1 MYEYLYHSKKGRNTY
16 MKKWMRKL
24 CGVSLALAMACSMMI
39 TLPVFAE
46 GEEEE
51 EESIISVAGVPED
64 AIMAGSELKLTF
76 SFDSK
81 SEKVEDYTYF
91 YFVISGPF
99 TSIMGTTDGN
109 GYITIN
115 LENTD
120 SVTVPVTINLD
131 AYPGESGGEVDLY
144 GIDVNPETGEA
155 GEPEFIDWN
164 SFDLTIQQ
172 IFSIELTQWNPI
184 NEAVAGTPYPFA
196 VTVTN
201 NTDSPLKDITVTAG
215 GLNFFTE
222 LYHWNAIIDYEAMEG
237 VTINSSDAVIQ
248 SLAPKASVTIKGTI
262 TFPAESIGDDT
273 HLCIDVSCNGFEDYL
288 NGYGNLTDSYHFPI
302 VASPSSGNQGGQ
314 GNGSQGFAG
323 QNTNGQNTDTSTAV
337 VDNVANTANASSVVK
352 TGDPAETAA
361 PLAALLIAASAII
374 IVLRKRRT
382 V

>member
-24 CGVSLALAMACSMMI
+24 CGVSLALAVACSMMI

-46 GEEEE
+46 GEG
-51 EESIISVAGVPED
+51 ESIISVAGVPKD
-64 AIMAGSELKLTF
+64 AIMAGSKLDLIF
-76 SFDSK
+76 SIDS
-81 SEKVEDYTYF
+81 EEVEDYTDLYL
-91 YFVISGPF
+91 VISGPF
-99 TSIMGTTDGN
+99 TSTEGTTDED

-115 LENTD
+115 LKNTNP
-120 SVTVPVTINLD
+120 VTVPVKINAD

-144 GIDVNPETGEA
+144 GTHVDSETGA
-155 GEPEFIDWN
+155 LGESGIIGWN
-164 SFDLTIQQ
+164 FFDLTIQQ

-222 LYHWNAIIDYEAMEG
+222 LYHWKAIIDYEAMEG
-237 VTINSSDAVIQ
+237 VTIDSPDAVIQ

-273 HLCIDVSCNGFEDYL
+273 HLYIDVSCNDFEDYL

-323 QNTNGQNTDTSTAV
+323 QNTNGQNTGTSTAV

-361 PLAALLIAASAII
+361 PLAALLIAASAIVI
-374 IVLRKRRT
+374 DLRKRRT

>member
-1 MYEYLYHSKKGRNTY
+1 
-16 MKKWMRKL
+16 MKKWMKKL
-24 CGVSLALAMACSMMI
+24 CGVSLALAVACSMMI

-51 EESIISVAGVPED
+51 EESIISVTGVPED
-64 AIMAGSELKLTF
+64 AIMAGSELNLTF
-76 SFDSK
+76 TIDS
-81 SEKVEDYTYF
+81 EAVECYTDLYLA
-91 YFVISGPF
+91 ISGPF
-99 TSIMGTTDGN
+99 TSTMGTTDED

-115 LENTD
+115 LENTEP
-120 SVTVPVTINLD
+120 VTVPVTINSD
-131 AYPGESGGEVDLY
+131 AYPGESLGEVDLY
-144 GIDVNPETGEA
+144 GTYVDPETGA
-155 GEPEFIDWN
+155 SGESDIIGWN
-164 SFDLTIQQ
+164 FFDLTIQQ

-196 VTVTN
+196 VTITN
-201 NTDSPLKDITVTAG
+201 NTDSSLKDITVTAG

-222 LYHWNAIIDYEAMEG
+222 LYHWNAIIDYEAMDG
-237 VTINSSDAVIQ
+237 VTIASPDAVIQ

-262 TFPAESIGDDT
+262 TFPAESIGDNT
-273 HLCIDVSCNGFEDYL
+273 HLCIDVSCNGFEDNL

-314 GNGSQGFAG
+314 GNGSQGSTG
-323 QNTNGQNTDTSTAV
+323 QNTNGQNTSTSTAV

-352 TGDPAETAA
+352 TGDPAEAIA
-361 PLAALLIAASAII
+361 PLAALLIAASAIV